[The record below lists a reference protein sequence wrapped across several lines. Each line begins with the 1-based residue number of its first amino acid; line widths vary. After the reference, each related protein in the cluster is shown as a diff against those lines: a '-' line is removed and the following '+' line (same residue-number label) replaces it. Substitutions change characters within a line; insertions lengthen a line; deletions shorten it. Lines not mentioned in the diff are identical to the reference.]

1 MIPYDAFWVSITY
14 WKSWLAHRSLNSNS
28 SWGSLEKQRGNSI
41 HIHCSKDMIATVHS
55 CHQRMHP
62 PGKQLK
68 QFVLYI
74 LVMQG
79 DDMILGLLILTA
91 SPLSPLLPFWPGPP
105 VSPCGDKCTHVNIHT
120 HTDRHA
126 IKSKT
131 NKHFRAV
138 LYLMVAVWCHYLV
151 SILSWRPRRS
161 GNPWQPYRSQFP
173 VIPSW
178 THRPLLSL
186 EITWESRAYLA
197 NRTVLGIMYL
207 LSSLINVSYQEGNS
221 HPRNWAWS
229 HSFSPFLSLFPL
241 PLSCSVSLNDTFQSV
256 STCSLLP
263 TDGTVYVF
271 VDIVA

>member
-14 WKSWLAHRSLNSNS
+14 WKSWLAHRSLNSNR

-55 CHQRMHP
+55 CHQRKHC

-120 HTDRHA
+120 HTQTDTQLSP
-126 IKSKT
+126 KSRST
-131 NKHFRAV
+131 LEQCFTWWWLCSV
-138 LYLMVAVWCHYLV
+138 TT
-151 SILSWRPRRS
+151 LS
-161 GNPWQPYRSQFP
+161 
-173 VIPSW
+173 PSSPGGPGGPA
-178 THRPLLSL
+178 TPGSP
-186 EITWESRAYLA
+186 T
-197 NRTVLGIMYL
+197 GP
-207 LSSLINVSYQEGNS
+207 SSPSSPAG
-221 HPRNWAWS
+221 PTGP
-229 HSFSPFLSLFPL
+229 FSP
-241 PLSCSVSLNDTFQSV
+241 
-256 STCSLLP
+256 
-263 TDGTVYVF
+263 
-271 VDIVA
+271 